1 MSLVFG
7 GKLPQHFSRQDDL
20 LSYPGWGSAAAVIS
34 TFSCWTYSGLCY
46 YRYLITTPMAA
57 MTQKN
62 KHIVVV
68 DDDEEIRSLLADYL
82 ARNGF
87 MVTGA
92 KDGEDFFTI
101 LPSVNPDL
109 VVLDVM
115 MPGEDGFSVCQRLR
129 RESELPVIMLTA
141 SADETDRIV
150 GLEMGA
156 DDYLAKPFNPREL
169 LARIK
174 AILRRV
180 HEPVKTQRQAR
191 LYRFGNLTLDTM
203 SRMLSFA
210 DGSEAPLS
218 GADYTLL
225 HLFLDKGNDVLSR
238 DEISDVLHGREC
250 NPYDRSIDVHMSR
263 LRQRLGDDAK
273 KPRLIKT
280 VRGAGYI
287 LAVPVE
293 VCDQEF

>member
-1 MSLVFG
+1 MV
-7 GKLPQHFSRQDDL
+7 
-20 LSYPGWGSAAAVIS
+20 
-34 TFSCWTYSGLCY
+34 T
-46 YRYLITTPMAA
+46 

-68 DDDEEIRSLLADYL
+68 DDDSEIRSLLADYL

-87 MVTGA
+87 QVTGA
-92 KDGEDFFTI
+92 KDGEDFFRLLAGI
-101 LPSVNPDL
+101 EPDL
-109 VVLDVM
+109 VVLDIM
-115 MPGEDGFSVCQRLR
+115 MPGEDGFAICQRLR
-129 RESELPVIMLTA
+129 RESDLPVIMLTA

-174 AILRRV
+174 AILRRT
-180 HEPVKTQRQAR
+180 HESVKRPKQAKI
-191 LYRFGNLTLDTM
+191 YRFGDITLDTM
-203 SRMLSFA
+203 SRMLRFA
-210 DGSEAPLS
+210 DGVETPLS

-225 HLFLDKGNDVLSR
+225 NLFLNKGNDVLSR
-238 DEISDVLHGREC
+238 DEISDALHGREC

-263 LRQRLGDDAK
+263 LRHRLGDDAK
-273 KPRLIKT
+273 QPRLIKT
-280 VRGAGYI
+280 VRGAGYV

-293 VCDQEF
+293 CCELES

>member
-1 MSLVFG
+1 
-7 GKLPQHFSRQDDL
+7 
-20 LSYPGWGSAAAVIS
+20 
-34 TFSCWTYSGLCY
+34 
-46 YRYLITTPMAA
+46 

-68 DDDEEIRSLLADYL
+68 DDDSEIRSLLTDYL
-82 ARNGF
+82 TRNGF
-87 MVTGA
+87 LVTGA
-92 KDGEDFFTI
+92 EDGEDFFN
-101 LPSVNPDL
+101 LLSGMNPDL

-115 MPGEDGFSVCQRLR
+115 MPGEDGFAVCQRLR
-129 RESELPVIMLTA
+129 RESDLPVIMLTA

-180 HEPVKTQRQAR
+180 HEPVKPQKHAKTF
-191 LYRFGNLTLDTM
+191 LFGGITLDLMT
-203 SRMLSFA
+203 RMLRFA
-210 DGSEAPLS
+210 DGTETPVS

-225 HLFLDKGNDVLSR
+225 NLFMNKGNDVLSR
-238 DEISDVLHGREC
+238 DEISDALHGREC

-273 KPRLIKT
+273 QPRLIKT
-280 VRGAGYI
+280 VRGTGYV

-293 VCDQEF
+293 IVQQDS